1 MNEMPWTLP
10 GHTDQK
16 EEAYQLA
23 FKRLGVEGII

>member
-1 MNEMPWTLP
+1 MPWALP